1 MLREASLYFKS
12 VLVEDKK
19 TGRLVTVPA
28 YSPEHGPRTMGNT
41 YEQSLIWQLFNDT
54 IEAANIL
61 GKDGEFAGELQ
72 NAIEKLNPIEIGES
86 GQIKE
91 CIQKECFECEKQ
103 SHFPHLSHLQ
113 CPYKFLQL
121 LCQEPSNY
129 PHSPPMATHIQQDLC
144 CM

>member
-1 MLREASLYFKS
+1 MFQIPCKF
-12 VLVEDKK
+12 DGKIF
-19 TGRLVTVPA
+19 TVPA

-91 CIQKECFECEKQ
+91 WYCETKLGHK
-103 SHFPHLSHLQ
+103 HFAISMQ
-113 CPYKFLQL
+113 WQ
-121 LCQEPSNY
+121 QATSPS
-129 PHSPPMATHIQQDLC
+129 
-144 CM
+144 